1 MKTDIIQ
8 IIDNLNTLSPV
19 VDYARTV
26 DASVLLR
33 PVEATFIFLLYAS
46 IFIIAVGKI
55 NLRQS
60 LIILLLATLSSFIL
74 MPYVAEYKVVQNP
87 QTIYCYPLFVTCA
100 ILLVQTVFK
109 KYRTMARVWF
119 SLISVATLFGASLI
133 HLSAISLKLSS
144 QIHDL
149 ARVNL
154 LIAESTFDASDDSK
168 EDFFY
173 TCYKRQIYCRAN
185 GTQYVPELNKT
196 KVADIDKFV
205 GQALGS
211 VGVAEIKDFSKEQ
224 TVIFSHIDP
233 AYGAPFLATSFV
245 RNGVERTILDY
256 NYMYIYANESS
267 FMIYLWVGCL
277 AAFWVWGGLFGLLW
291 HQHKK
296 EKHLGK

>member
-46 IFIIAVGKI
+46 IFIIGTGKI
-55 NLRQS
+55 NFRKS
-60 LIILLLATLSSFIL
+60 LLIFLLATLSSFLL

-109 KYRTMARVWF
+109 KYRTMPRIWF

-144 QIHDL
+144 QIDEL
-149 ARVNL
+149 VKVNL
-154 LIAESTFDASDDSK
+154 LIIESTFDVTDDAK
-168 EDFFY
+168 EDFFQ
-173 TCYKRQIYCRAN
+173 TCYKRQMYCRAN
-185 GTQYVPELNKT
+185 GVQYIPELNKT
-196 KVADIDKFV
+196 KVTNLDKFV
-205 GQALGS
+205 EQALGV
-211 VGVAEIKDFSKEQ
+211 VGVSEIKDFNEDKS
-224 TVIFSHIDP
+224 IILSHIDEP
-233 AYGAPFLATSFV
+233 FGAPFMVTSFV
-245 RNGVERTILDY
+245 RNGIERTILDY
-256 NYMYIYANESS
+256 NNMFTYSNESK
-267 FMIYLWVGCL
+267 FMIYIWVGCL
-277 AAFWVWGGLFGLLW
+277 AVFWVWGGLFGLLW
-291 HQHKK
+291 HQYKK
-296 EKHLGK
+296 GKHLGK